1 MLKASNPVMP
11 TGVQNSSRSSKVL
24 VQLQQDWESIQ
35 KELAATRSQVG
46 YTFLYNASSSLRLFI
61 ETLYILLAGYST

>member
-1 MLKASNPVMP
+1 MLQASNPVMP
-11 TGVQNSSRSSKVL
+11 TGVQNSRSSKVL

-46 YTFLYNASSSLRLFI
+46 YFLYNASSSPSSFI
-61 ETLYILLAGYST
+61 H